1 MPCNEIDSK
10 SIATPKD
17 IILQMYA
24 GRETQAME
32 SRPCHYEMV
41 YRLDDP
47 ATVVVDK
54 RFERLRRAR
63 GRQLAFGIVI
73 LILSVFNLAW
83 PVIAFT
89 MGLLL
94 VVLGV
99 ASGAA
104 TGTIEGIFAGSM
116 VGIVLL
122 LVYLLTIPLLAVL
135 ALLVAL
141 RAGSTAKKL
150 RPYGDDARGA
160 RVVGWVAFGIAMFN
174 IVTLA
179 FTVLRFTV
187 DASWWF

>member
-1 MPCNEIDSK
+1 M
-10 SIATPKD
+10 SIAAPKD

-24 GRETQAME
+24 AQEAQAIE
-32 SRPCHYEMV
+32 SRPCHHEMV
-41 YRLDDP
+41 YHLGDP
-47 ATVVVDK
+47 AIVGVDK
-54 RFERLRRAR
+54 RFERLRRSR

-73 LILSVFNLAW
+73 LILSVLNLAW
-83 PVIAFT
+83 PLIAFT
-89 MGLLL
+89 IGLLL
-94 VVLGV
+94 VVLGF

-104 TGTIEGIFAGSM
+104 TGTIEGIFAGSL

-122 LVYLLTIPLLAVL
+122 LVYLLTIPLLALL

-141 RAGSTAKKL
+141 RGGGIDKKL
-150 RPYGDDARGA
+150 RLYGADARGT

-179 FTVLRFTV
+179 FTVLRFSV